1 MIPGLYKELRDASN
15 RYYSK
20 ICDGKGLKLDQIIDK
35 LR

>member
-20 ICDGKGLKLDQIIDK
+20 ICDGKGLKLD
-35 LR
+35 

>member
-20 ICDGKGLKLDQIIDK
+20 IYDGKELKLD
-35 LR
+35 

>member
-1 MIPGLYKELRDASN
+1 MIPSLYKELRDASN

-20 ICDGKGLKLDQIIDK
+20 ICDGKELKLDQIIDK

>member
-20 ICDGKGLKLDQIIDK
+20 ICDSKELKLD
-35 LR
+35 

>member
-1 MIPGLYKELRDASN
+1 MIPCLYKELRDASN

-20 ICDGKGLKLDQIIDK
+20 ICDGKELKLDQIIDK